1 MLAEPAP
8 NEDLTT
14 SDSEPPL
21 PHSLV
26 REEGRQQREDEEEE
40 RREGSGA
47 AEVVEQQEKEDTG
60 DDDSLGACDERTPL
74 NPWKD
79 SMIF

>member
-1 MLAEPAP
+1 MSTELAEPAP
-8 NEDLTT
+8 NKDSTT
-14 SDSEPPL
+14 SDSEPHL

-26 REEGRQQREDEEEE
+26 REEGREQREDEEEE

-47 AEVVEQQEKEDTG
+47 AEVVEQQEEDTV

-74 NPWKD
+74 NP
-79 SMIF
+79 